1 MSTIYV
7 YDANASGYEE
17 MRVPAG
23 VNHILGALQ
32 VKLNKTLSQIRVLDA
47 GCGTGN
53 YAKELLDA
61 GVGHIDMLDASVGML
76 DIARTK
82 LKTYVD
88 DGRAHII
95 HDYLPKLPYP
105 DGYFDCVLFI
115 AVLHHL
121 DKQEFGNPLDSA
133 DGARYPKLRLACQ
146 EARRVVQ
153 PEGFMVICHMN
164 RDQLM
169 TYWWGR
175 FIPNAAEKIAL
186 HLQEYPALWA
196 TLKAVGFK
204 DIETSAILDKELFTP
219 SVLYDPEGPL
229 KEDFRKSISLFSV
242 ATEEDI
248 KYLVA
253 SLTQAKRKG
262 TLAELMMDLDK
273 DAVKFGRFCLMFA
286 Q

>member
-1 MSTIYV
+1 MSTIYD

-32 VKLNKTLSQIRVLDA
+32 VKLNKPLSQIRVLDA

-82 LKTYVD
+82 LKKYVD

-95 HDYLPKLPYP
+95 NDFLPTLPYP
-105 DGYFDCVLFI
+105 DGYFDCVMFI

-121 DKQEFGNPLDSA
+121 DKQEFCNPLDAA
-133 DGARYPKLRLACQ
+133 DVARYPKVQLACQ
-146 EARRVVQ
+146 EARRVLQ
-153 PEGFMVICHMN
+153 PKGFLVISHMN

-169 TYWWGR
+169 NYWWTKL
-175 FIPNAAEKIAL
+175 IPKAAENYAL
-186 HLQEYPALWA
+186 HLQEYSALRE
-196 TLKAVGFK
+196 TIEKIGFK
-204 DIETSAILDKELFTP
+204 DIKTISILDEDDFAP

-229 KEDFRKSISLFSV
+229 KEEFRKSISLFSF

-253 SLTQAKRKG
+253 SLTEAKRKG
-262 TLAELMMDLDK
+262 TLAELMLDLDK
-273 DAVKFGRFCLMFA
+273 DAVKFGRFCLTFA